1 MESSGFQASE
11 RTLSPLKNKLFLL
24 SELLRRDLAS
34 RYAGSFA
41 GPFWAI
47 LNPAIVCAL
56 NAFVFAYV
64 VRLSPPAGFPGSYV
78 EFLLAGILPWLG
90 FQEALV
96 RGTTSVTDQAHLVKK
111 MKFPVALLTLSSV
124 AAALVIQTIGIGL
137 LTLVLVATGRGAV
150 QPLVLVAA
158 FAFELLLLTGP
169 ALILAALNPFF
180 RDLAQI
186 LPPFLMI
193 AFYVTPILYPESMV
207 PAFAQPVLALN
218 PLRDAVGLFRAALF
232 GMPVPSWHRLAP
244 EIAAFVVLAFVGR
257 LLFRRL
263 RPVFADLL

>member
-1 MESSGFQASE
+1 M
-11 RTLSPLKNKLFLL
+11 KNKIFLL
-24 SELLRRDLAS
+24 SELLRRDLAA

-41 GPFWAI
+41 GPFWAV

-64 VRLSPPAGFPGSYV
+64 IKLKPPDGFGGTYV

-90 FQEALV
+90 VQEALV

-111 MKFPVALLTLSSV
+111 LRFPVALLTLSSV
-124 AAALVIQTIGIGL
+124 AAALVIQAIGIAL
-137 LTLVLVATGRGAV
+137 LTAFLLAAGRGAV
-150 QPLVLVAA
+150 NLPLLVAA
-158 FAFELLLLTGP
+158 FAFELLLLAGP
-169 ALILAALNPFF
+169 ALILASLNPFF

-193 AFYVTPILYPESMV
+193 AFYVTPILYPESLV
-207 PAFAQPVLALN
+207 PAWAAPVLAVN

-232 GMPVPSWHRLAP
+232 GMPAPPWHRLAA
-244 EIAAFVVLAFVGR
+244 EIAAFIVLGFAGR
-257 LLFRRL
+257 QLYRRL
-263 RPVFADLL
+263 RPAFADLL